1 MNLPHSCFIAD
12 SVVSTAFNRYRSMN
26 CSHSSPY
33 SASQATAQTVES
45 LPYPKAQ
52 FNPIDSKRSKNHRRR
67 GIILTEQGWQKLLQ
81 ARALYDEF
89 GRRYTYEELGERSL
103 LDPRTIS
110 RILSR
115 KVKVDKRTL
124 QTFFEAFNLQLE
136 PVDYKIPVPPSIN
149 PDSNSRSKC
158 PCPQP
163 QEPLQH
169 PQQCQVVIIC
179 FL

>member
-12 SVVSTAFNRYRSMN
+12 SVASTAFHRYRSMN

-33 SASQATAQTVES
+33 SASQATAETVES
-45 LPYPKAQ
+45 LPHANAQ
-52 FNPIDSKRSKNHRRR
+52 FNSIDSKSHRRR

-81 ARALYDEF
+81 AGALYDEF

-136 PVDYKIPVPPSIN
+136 PVDYKIPSPPCIN
-149 PDSNSRSKC
+149 PDSNSRSKS
-158 PCPQP
+158 PHPKP

-169 PQQCQVVIIC
+169 QQRCQVVIIC